1 MDLLVKDIEDLI
13 NYIDC
18 KEKKLFKNK
27 LTELKFN
34 LYQLLCFYSRLN
46 ELPDKYKNKSDEI
59 YNEVYKFQ
67 CKITSQSFNNIK
79 KIDYSKLIAD
89 IKNIENYLFRQV
101 DITEVDKLDNKYI
114 FSFNDCIDIV
124 KDFFNSFDN
133 KYYNDILPFLNKNY
147 ISSYHLDNIGEC
159 VHDSFSNNIFINIDS
174 NNKYSINHI
183 IILVHELGHSI
194 QFLNNKEHVK
204 SSYSIYSEFPSR
216 LFELQFLKY
225 LKNYYEDIDIDILIN
240 LYLKNLMAYTY
251 NFDYTINRSYIEN
264 NIETMYSGLV
274 LFTYVIGELLAIYYS
289 KLYDADK
296 DKAKIEIHN
305 IFKNIGKNENKIILN
320 KDFYKLDFLKEE
332 ILDNQKK
339 LENSNVRKF

>member
-1 MDLLVKDIEDLI
+1 MDLLIKDIEDLI

-34 LYQLLCFYSRLN
+34 LYQLLFFYGHLN
-46 ELPDKYKNKSDEI
+46 ELPDKYKDKLDEI
-59 YNEVYKFQ
+59 YNEVYRFQ
-67 CKITSQSFNNIK
+67 CKITSESFNNIK
-79 KIDYSKLIAD
+79 KLDYLNLIAN
-89 IKNIENYLFRQV
+89 IKNIENHLFRQI
-101 DITEVDKLDNKYI
+101 DITEVNKLDNKYT
-114 FSFNDCIDIV
+114 FSFNDCIDII

-147 ISSYHLDNIGEC
+147 ISSYYLDNIGEC
-159 VHDSFSNNIFINIDS
+159 VHDSLSNNIFINIDS
-174 NNKYSINHI
+174 NNKYSINYI

-204 SSYSIYSEFPSR
+204 STYSIYSEFPSQF
-216 LFELQFLKY
+216 FELQFLKY
-225 LKNYYEDIDIDILIN
+225 LKNYYEEKDIDILIN
-240 LYLKNLMAYTY
+240 LYLKNLMTYTY
-251 NFDYTINRSYIEN
+251 NFDYTINKSYIEN
-264 NIETMYSGLV
+264 NIEIMYSGLT
-274 LFTYVIGELLAIYYS
+274 LFTYVIGEILAIYYS
-289 KLYDADK
+289 KLYEVDK
-296 DKAKIEIHN
+296 DKTKIEIHN

-339 LENSNVRKF
+339 LENSNIRKF